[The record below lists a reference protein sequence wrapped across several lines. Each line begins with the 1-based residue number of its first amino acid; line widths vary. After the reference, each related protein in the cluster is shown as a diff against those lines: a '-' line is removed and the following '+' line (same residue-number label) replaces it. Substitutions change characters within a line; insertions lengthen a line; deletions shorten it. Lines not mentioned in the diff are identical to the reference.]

1 MGFAWAKYLVLAEEL
16 AVRSTD
22 EASLRSSISRAYYAV
37 FCTARNRLLEEGEEI
52 PKTGEAHAEVWTK
65 YRESAQKRRKYIGIT
80 GDRLRRSR
88 NKADYDDEFPS
99 ISAVVQD
106 AVVKAR
112 HLLDSLGGLDS
123 GKH

>member
-1 MGFAWAKYLVLAEEL
+1 MAFDWAKYLVLAEEL

-22 EASLRSSISRAYYAV
+22 EASLRSAISRAYYAV
-37 FCTARNRLLEEGEEI
+37 FCIARNRLLEEGEEI
-52 PKTGEAHAEVWTK
+52 PKTSEAHSAVWTK
-65 YRESAQKRRKYIGIT
+65 YRESAQKRRKDIGIT

-112 HLLDSLGGLDS
+112 HLLDSLGSLDS